1 MKTKKWM
8 AAGLSAV
15 LAVSMFSGCGNSSEV
30 DVGTMTSEEIAK
42 FEQDTGGLKLPL
54 DKKRDNPYYSLRYGQ
69 RQQ

>member
-42 FEQDTGGLKLPL
+42 FEQDTGGIEAA
-54 DKKRDNPYYSLRYGQ
+54 S
-69 RQQ
+69 